1 MSLLLITIPGE
12 EAVAAVVALST
23 TVFPDEDATVLE
35 LEATVLL
42 TVADVT
48 VSTASAM
55 VGASVN
61 RATRNMPVFVRM
73 SPR

>member
-1 MSLLLITIPGE
+1 MSELLMTIPGE

-48 VSTASAM
+48 VSTARATD
-55 VGASVN
+55 GASN
-61 RATRNMPVFVRM
+61 ARRSMPVAVRI
-73 SPR
+73 SYR